1 MKKQIRKAFLVSVL
15 IFLAGVSVLQA
26 PFSPA
31 GFSGGSIAAA
41 ADEKAVPP
49 FLQLINKRL
58 ANYFYKLGVELAH
71 NVGKISEL
79 GLNSPESRTVIDG
92 IMKKHSFIANCSIVD
107 ASGRLIAIVPAEYK
121 GHEGKDISAQAHFIK
136 LKQNKKPV
144 LSGLFEAVEGFK
156 AIALHYPITDKK
168 SELIGSISIL
178 MRPEIVFHEILSP
191 LIAGAPVTLLLVQ
204 TDGVILFGRSPEEIG
219 ANIFDKKLFG
229 YIKNFEDVAGLMK
242 SSETGASEI
251 IVAAAAPSG
260 SLTGEVAAASADAR
274 RAVYWVSCGLLDTKW
289 RLIMAPST
297 FIGGSETPASAGTA
311 EIEKRAEKAAAE
323 LVNEPEF
330 ISGVESGD
338 KEKARERLK
347 SFYESCAGIYCVQWV
362 DASLV
367 SRGGWPADRSFADYD
382 FRQERVPRDN
392 LFVESFNSG
401 AVKNFVSPLIEGG
414 TGKFYLYP
422 VKKGDKQVGMVYYI
436 ILTK

>member
-1 MKKQIRKAFLVSVL
+1 MKKQIRKAFLISL
-15 IFLAGVSVLQA
+15 TIFLAGVSIFPA

-31 GFSGGSIAAA
+31 GFSGGGIAAA
-41 ADEKAVPP
+41 ADEKSVPP

-71 NVGKISEL
+71 NVDKISEF
-79 GLNSPESRTVIDG
+79 GLNSPESRAVIDA

-107 ASGRLIAIVPAEYK
+107 ASGRLAAIVPAEYK

-136 LKQNKKPV
+136 LKRNKKPV

-178 MRPEIVFHEILSP
+178 MKPEIVFHQILSP
-191 LIAGAPVTLLLVQ
+191 LVAGAPVTLLLVQ

-260 SLTGEVAAASADAR
+260 SLTGEVAASSADAR

-289 RLIMAPST
+289 RLIMAPIT
-297 FIGGSETPASAGTA
+297 FIGGPETPANAGTA
-311 EIEKRAEKAAAE
+311 EIEKRAENAAAE
-323 LVNEPEF
+323 LVNESGF
-330 ISGVESGD
+330 IAGVESGD
-338 KEKARERLK
+338 KEKVRERLK
-347 SFYESCAGIYCVQWV
+347 VFYESCPGVYCAQWV

-382 FRQERVPRDN
+382 FRQSRVPRDN

-401 AVKNFVSPLIEGG
+401 AVKSFVSPLIEGG